1 MTSLSSG
8 FRCAECDKEFL
19 IGSILYS
26 EGSKLYCIEH
36 RQLMEKR
43 PRRRS
48 SEVRVYINNKL
59 DRIEPTCPKCQAVL
73 TDDPCL
79 ICYKYSKG
87 AVR

>member
-1 MTSLSSG
+1 MKKDMG
-8 FRCAECDKEFL
+8 
-19 IGSILYS
+19 
-26 EGSKLYCIEH
+26 
-36 RQLMEKR
+36 KR